1 MVVRSFD
8 PAAKTTPSREASG
21 RMPPPRGK
29 RPVGKGSR
37 RKPSLSLQWASI
49 APASVATA
57 FIPARSQAAQAT
69 LGCPG
74 TVQTGAQFVTEVTVD
89 VGTAPLGSY
98 GITLTYDG
106 AVLTVVSVAG
116 GNTSES
122 SGTPTNNKNVCSG
135 INCETRLSTF
145 QNVST
150 AGPTGVVSV
159 AKVTFGAVA
168 SSDAMAVIGLTVR
181 SLFDT
186 GGNPITPVT
195 GTGCTVMITTP
206 PSTTTTTT
214 PLSTTTTSTTTSST
228 TTTPTTTTTTST
240 RTTTSTTAQPS
251 TTTTPQSTTT
261 TSTMS
266 TTSTTSSSTP
276 PSTPSTRPPTTSYTT
291 RPPPTTTST
300 SRTTATSTTSTSAST
315 TTRPSTTTSTT
326 SSSTTTSTRP
336 ATTTTT
342 SST

>member
-1 MVVRSFD
+1 MVIRSLAD
-8 PAAKTTPSREASG
+8 LAAKTTPGARLSREAPGTMPAARG
-21 RMPPPRGK
+21 RMPNVKGGQR
-29 RPVGKGSR
+29 RPT
-37 RKPSLSLQWASI
+37 LSLPWASI
-49 APASVATA
+49 ALASVATA

-74 TVQTGAQFVTEVTVD
+74 TVQSGAQFVTEVTVD

-116 GNTSES
+116 GNTSEF

-214 PLSTTTTSTTTSST
+214 PPSTTTTSTTTSTST
-228 TTTPTTTTTTST
+228 TTTPPTTTTTSSSSTTSTSTQPSTTSTPPSTTTTTTRPPTTTTSTSTTTTRPTTTTTSSSSTTSTSTQPSTTTAPPSTTTTSTTTTRPTTTTTST
-240 RTTTSTTAQPS
+240 S
-251 TTTTPQSTTT
+251 
-261 TSTMS
+261 
-266 TTSTTSSSTP
+266 
-276 PSTPSTRPPTTSYTT
+276 
-291 RPPPTTTST
+291 
-300 SRTTATSTTSTSAST
+300 
-315 TTRPSTTTSTT
+315 
-326 SSSTTTSTRP
+326 
-336 ATTTTT
+336 
-342 SST
+342 

>member
-1 MVVRSFD
+1 MVIRSF
-8 PAAKTTPSREASG
+8 ANLVMKTISGARPSREASG
-21 RMPPPRGK
+21 RMPPPRGQMAI
-29 RPVGKGSR
+29 VKGGR

-49 APASVATA
+49 ALASVATA

-89 VGTAPLGSY
+89 VATAALRSY

-106 AVLTVVSVAG
+106 AVLTVASVAG

-214 PLSTTTTSTTTSST
+214 PPSTTTTATSTSTTTTSTSTS
-228 TTTPTTTTTTST
+228 TTTST
-240 RTTTSTTAQPS
+240 STQPS
-251 TTTTPQSTTT
+251 TTTT
-261 TSTMS
+261 
-266 TTSTTSSSTP
+266 
-276 PSTPSTRPPTTSYTT
+276 
-291 RPPPTTTST
+291 
-300 SRTTATSTTSTSAST
+300 
-315 TTRPSTTTSTT
+315 
-326 SSSTTTSTRP
+326 
-336 ATTTTT
+336 
-342 SST
+342 

>member
-1 MVVRSFD
+1 
-8 PAAKTTPSREASG
+8 
-21 RMPPPRGK
+21 MPNVKGGQR
-29 RPVGKGSR
+29 RPT
-37 RKPSLSLQWASI
+37 LSLPWASI
-49 APASVATA
+49 ALASVATA
-57 FIPARSQAAQAT
+57 FIPARSQAAQAPRD
-69 LGCPG
+69 CPV

-116 GNTSES
+116 GNTSEF

-214 PLSTTTTSTTTSST
+214 PPSTTTTSTSTSTTTTSTSTSTTTSTSTQPSTTTTPPSTTTTTTQPSTTTTTTSTTT
-228 TTTPTTTTTTST
+228 TST
-240 RTTTSTTAQPS
+240 STSTQPS
-251 TTTTPQSTTT
+251 TTTT
-261 TSTMS
+261 
-266 TTSTTSSSTP
+266 
-276 PSTPSTRPPTTSYTT
+276 
-291 RPPPTTTST
+291 
-300 SRTTATSTTSTSAST
+300 
-315 TTRPSTTTSTT
+315 
-326 SSSTTTSTRP
+326 
-336 ATTTTT
+336 
-342 SST
+342 

>member
-1 MVVRSFD
+1 MVIRSLAD
-8 PAAKTTPSREASG
+8 LAAKTTPGARLSREAPG
-21 RMPPPRGK
+21 TMPAARGK
-29 RPVGKGSR
+29 MPNVKGGQRRPT
-37 RKPSLSLQWASI
+37 LSLPWASI
-49 APASVATA
+49 ALASVATA

-116 GNTSES
+116 GNTSEF
-122 SGTPTNNKNVCSG
+122 SGTPTNNKNVCTG

-168 SSDAMAVIGLTVR
+168 SSDAMALIGLTVR

-186 GGNPITPVT
+186 GGNPITPAT
-195 GTGCTVMITTP
+195 GTGCTVLVTTPPTTTTTTTP
-206 PSTTTTTT
+206 PSTTTRHTT
-214 PLSTTTTSTTTSST
+214 TTTTSTTTTTPTTPPTTTTTTTRSPTTTTTTSTTTTPPTTTTTSTTSTTSTSTQPST
-228 TTTPTTTTTTST
+228 TTTPTTTTST
-240 RTTTSTTAQPS
+240 S
-251 TTTTPQSTTT
+251 TTTT
-261 TSTMS
+261 
-266 TTSTTSSSTP
+266 
-276 PSTPSTRPPTTSYTT
+276 RP
-291 RPPPTTTST
+291 
-300 SRTTATSTTSTSAST
+300 
-315 TTRPSTTTSTT
+315 
-326 SSSTTTSTRP
+326 
-336 ATTTTT
+336 
-342 SST
+342 

>member
-1 MVVRSFD
+1 MVIRSLAD
-8 PAAKTTPSREASG
+8 LAAKTTPGARLSREAPG
-21 RMPPPRGK
+21 TMPAARGK
-29 RPVGKGSR
+29 MPNVKGGRRRPT
-37 RKPSLSLQWASI
+37 LSLPWASI
-49 APASVATA
+49 ALASVATA
-57 FIPARSQAAQAT
+57 FIPARSQAAQAA
-69 LGCPG
+69 LDCPV

-116 GNTSES
+116 GNTSEF

-186 GGNPITPVT
+186 GSNPITPAT
-195 GTGCTVMITTP
+195 GTRCTVMITTP
-206 PSTTTTTT
+206 TSTT
-214 PLSTTTTSTTTSST
+214 STSGQPSTTTSTTTTTSSSST
-228 TTTPTTTTTTST
+228 TSTS
-240 RTTTSTTAQPS
+240 SQPS
-251 TTTTPQSTTT
+251 TTTTPPST
-261 TSTMS
+261 S
-266 TTSTTSSSTP
+266 TTSTTS
-276 PSTPSTRPPTTSYTT
+276 
-291 RPPPTTTST
+291 TST
-300 SRTTATSTTSTSAST
+300 Q
-315 TTRPSTTTSTT
+315 PS
-326 SSSTTTSTRP
+326 
-336 ATTTTT
+336 
-342 SST
+342 

>member
-1 MVVRSFD
+1 
-8 PAAKTTPSREASG
+8 
-21 RMPPPRGK
+21 
-29 RPVGKGSR
+29 
-37 RKPSLSLQWASI
+37 
-49 APASVATA
+49 AP
-57 FIPARSQAAQAT
+57 
-69 LGCPG
+69 
-74 TVQTGAQFVTEVTVD
+74 FVTDVTVD
-89 VGTAPLGSY
+89 VGTAPLGTY

-116 GNTSES
+116 GNTSEF

-214 PLSTTTTSTTTSST
+214 PPSTTTTSTTTSTST
-228 TTTPTTTTTTST
+228 TTTTTTPSTTTTTST
-240 RTTTSTTAQPS
+240 SSTSPQPS
-251 TTTTPQSTTT
+251 TTTT
-261 TSTMS
+261 
-266 TTSTTSSSTP
+266 
-276 PSTPSTRPPTTSYTT
+276 
-291 RPPPTTTST
+291 
-300 SRTTATSTTSTSAST
+300 
-315 TTRPSTTTSTT
+315 
-326 SSSTTTSTRP
+326 
-336 ATTTTT
+336 
-342 SST
+342 

>member
-1 MVVRSFD
+1 MVIRSLAD
-8 PAAKTTPSREASG
+8 LAAKTTPGARLSREAPG
-21 RMPPPRGK
+21 TMPAARGK
-29 RPVGKGSR
+29 MPNVKGGRRRPT
-37 RKPSLSLQWASI
+37 LSLPWASI
-49 APASVATA
+49 ALASVATA

-116 GNTSES
+116 GNTSEF

-214 PLSTTTTSTTTSST
+214 PPSTTTTSTTT
-228 TTTPTTTTTTST
+228 
-240 RTTTSTTAQPS
+240 TTTSTTA
-251 TTTTPQSTTT
+251 
-261 TSTMS
+261 
-266 TTSTTSSSTP
+266 
-276 PSTPSTRPPTTSYTT
+276 
-291 RPPPTTTST
+291 PTTT
-300 SRTTATSTTSTSAST
+300 AS
-315 TTRPSTTTSTT
+315 
-326 SSSTTTSTRP
+326 
-336 ATTTTT
+336 TTTTT
-342 SST
+342 SSTSTTTTATPPTTTTTTTTIPTTTTTSTSTTTTRPTTTTTSTSSTTSTSTQPSTTTTSTTTM

>member
-1 MVVRSFD
+1 MVIRSLAD
-8 PAAKTTPSREASG
+8 LAAKTTPGARLSREAPGTMPADRG
-21 RMPPPRGK
+21 RMPN
-29 RPVGKGSR
+29 VKGSR
-37 RKPSLSLQWASI
+37 RRPALSLPWASI
-49 APASVATA
+49 ALASVATA

-116 GNTSES
+116 GNTSEF

-206 PSTTTTTT
+206 PSTTTTTAT
-214 PLSTTTTSTTTSST
+214 TTASTATTTTPPRTTTTTTRTTTTTTTRPTTTTTT
-228 TTTPTTTTTTST
+228 TTTPTTTTTT
-240 RTTTSTTAQPS
+240 TTTSTSSTTSTSTQPS
-251 TTTTPQSTTT
+251 TTTTPPSTTT
-261 TSTMS
+261 T
-266 TTSTTSSSTP
+266 
-276 PSTPSTRPPTTSYTT
+276 TT
-291 RPPPTTTST
+291 RP
-300 SRTTATSTTSTSAST
+300 
-315 TTRPSTTTSTT
+315 
-326 SSSTTTSTRP
+326 
-336 ATTTTT
+336 
-342 SST
+342 

>member
-1 MVVRSFD
+1 
-8 PAAKTTPSREASG
+8 
-21 RMPPPRGK
+21 MPNVKGGQR
-29 RPVGKGSR
+29 RPT
-37 RKPSLSLQWASI
+37 LSLPWASI
-49 APASVATA
+49 ALASVATA

-74 TVQTGAQFVTEVTVD
+74 TVRAGAQFVTEVTVD

-116 GNTSES
+116 GNTSEF

-186 GGNPITPVT
+186 GGNPITPAT
-195 GTGCTVMITTP
+195 GTGCTVLVTTPPTTTTTTTP
-206 PSTTTTTT
+206 PSTT
-214 PLSTTTTSTTTSST
+214 
-228 TTTPTTTTTTST
+228 
-240 RTTTSTTAQPS
+240 
-251 TTTTPQSTTT
+251 
-261 TSTMS
+261 
-266 TTSTTSSSTP
+266 
-276 PSTPSTRPPTTSYTT
+276 
-291 RPPPTTTST
+291 
-300 SRTTATSTTSTSAST
+300 TTSTSAST
-315 TTRPSTTTSTT
+315 TTSTSAQPSTTTTPPSTTTST
-326 SSSTTTSTRP
+326 ST
-336 ATTTTT
+336 
-342 SST
+342 

>member
-1 MVVRSFD
+1 V
-8 PAAKTTPSREASG
+8 
-21 RMPPPRGK
+21 
-29 RPVGKGSR
+29 
-37 RKPSLSLQWASI
+37 
-49 APASVATA
+49 ASVATA

-116 GNTSES
+116 GNTSEF

-214 PLSTTTTSTTTSST
+214 PPTTTTTSTTTTPPTTTTTSSSST
-228 TTTPTTTTTTST
+228 TSTTSQPSTTTTTTSSPPT
-240 RTTTSTTAQPS
+240 TTTSTSTTTTRPTTTTTSSSSTTSTSTQPS
-251 TTTTPQSTTT
+251 TTTTST
-261 TSTMS
+261 
-266 TTSTTSSSTP
+266 
-276 PSTPSTRPPTTSYTT
+276 
-291 RPPPTTTST
+291 
-300 SRTTATSTTSTSAST
+300 
-315 TTRPSTTTSTT
+315 
-326 SSSTTTSTRP
+326 
-336 ATTTTT
+336 
-342 SST
+342 

>member
-1 MVVRSFD
+1 SQRRPARSL
-8 PAAKTTPSREASG
+8 P
-21 RMPPPRGK
+21 
-29 RPVGKGSR
+29 
-37 RKPSLSLQWASI
+37 WASI
-49 APASVATA
+49 ALASVATA

-116 GNTSES
+116 GNTSEF

-168 SSDAMAVIGLTVR
+168 SSDAMAAIGLTVR

-214 PLSTTTTSTTTSST
+214 PPSTTTTSTAPPATTTTATSSTTTTPSQPTTTTTTPSTSTTSTTSTTTPPTTTTTTTTRPPTTTTSTTTT
-228 TTTPTTTTTTST
+228 AT
-240 RTTTSTTAQPS
+240 RP
-251 TTTTPQSTTT
+251 
-261 TSTMS
+261 
-266 TTSTTSSSTP
+266 TTSTTSSS
-276 PSTPSTRPPTTSYTT
+276 
-291 RPPPTTTST
+291 
-300 SRTTATSTTSTSAST
+300 STTS
-315 TTRPSTTTSTT
+315 
-326 SSSTTTSTRP
+326 
-336 ATTTTT
+336 
-342 SST
+342 

>member
-1 MVVRSFD
+1 M
-8 PAAKTTPSREASG
+8 PSVKGG
-21 RMPPPRGK
+21 RG
-29 RPVGKGSR
+29 R
-37 RKPSLSLQWASI
+37 RALWLPWASI
-49 APASVATA
+49 ALASVATA
-57 FIPARSQAAQAT
+57 FIPARSQAAQAA
-69 LGCPG
+69 LDCPV

-116 GNTSES
+116 GNTSEF

-214 PLSTTTTSTTTSST
+214 PLSTTTTSTSTSTTTTSTSTSTTTSTSTQPSTTTTPPSTTTTTTQPSTTTTTTSTTTTSTSTTTSTTTTTTT
-228 TTTPTTTTTTST
+228 TTTPTTTPTTPT
-240 RTTTSTTAQPS
+240 QPS
-251 TTTTPQSTTT
+251 T
-261 TSTMS
+261 
-266 TTSTTSSSTP
+266 
-276 PSTPSTRPPTTSYTT
+276 
-291 RPPPTTTST
+291 
-300 SRTTATSTTSTSAST
+300 
-315 TTRPSTTTSTT
+315 
-326 SSSTTTSTRP
+326 
-336 ATTTTT
+336 
-342 SST
+342 

>member
-1 MVVRSFD
+1 MVIRSLAD
-8 PAAKTTPSREASG
+8 LAAKTTPGARLSREAPG
-21 RMPPPRGK
+21 TMPAARGK
-29 RPVGKGSR
+29 MPNVKGGQRRPT
-37 RKPSLSLQWASI
+37 LSLPWPRI
-49 APASVATA
+49 ALASVATA

-116 GNTSES
+116 GNTSEF

-186 GGNPITPVT
+186 GGNPITPVS

-214 PLSTTTTSTTTSST
+214 PPSTTTTSTSTSTTTTTTSTTTTTTSTTTSTSTQPST
-228 TTTPTTTTTTST
+228 TTTPPSTTTTTTQPSTTTTTTST
-240 RTTTSTTAQPS
+240 TTTSTRPTTTTTSTSSTTSTSTQPS
-251 TTTTPQSTTT
+251 TTTTP
-261 TSTMS
+261 
-266 TTSTTSSSTP
+266 
-276 PSTPSTRPPTTSYTT
+276 
-291 RPPPTTTST
+291 
-300 SRTTATSTTSTSAST
+300 
-315 TTRPSTTTSTT
+315 PSTT
-326 SSSTTTSTRP
+326 
-336 ATTTTT
+336 
-342 SST
+342 

>member
-1 MVVRSFD
+1 MVIRSLAD
-8 PAAKTTPSREASG
+8 LAAKTTPGARLSREAPG
-21 RMPPPRGK
+21 TMPAARGK
-29 RPVGKGSR
+29 MPNVKGGRRRPT
-37 RKPSLSLQWASI
+37 LSLPWASI
-49 APASVATA
+49 ALASVATA

-89 VGTAPLGSY
+89 VGTAPLGSS

-116 GNTSES
+116 GNTSEF

-214 PLSTTTTSTTTSST
+214 PSSTTTTATTPSTT
-228 TTTPTTTTTTST
+228 TTTPTTTTTSTTST
-240 RTTTSTTAQPS
+240 TTPPSTTTTTTSRPPTTTTSTT
-251 TTTTPQSTTT
+251 
-261 TSTMS
+261 
-266 TTSTTSSSTP
+266 
-276 PSTPSTRPPTTSYTT
+276 
-291 RPPPTTTST
+291 
-300 SRTTATSTTSTSAST
+300 TTAT
-315 TTRPSTTTSTT
+315 RP
-326 SSSTTTSTRP
+326 
-336 ATTTTT
+336 TTTTT
-342 SST
+342 SSSSTTSTSTQPSTTT

>member
-1 MVVRSFD
+1 MVIRSFAD
-8 PAAKTTPSREASG
+8 LAAKTTPGARPSREAPG
-21 RMPPPRGK
+21 RMPPAQGRMPS
-29 RPVGKGSR
+29 VKGGR
-37 RKPSLSLQWASI
+37 RRRALWLPWASI
-49 APASVATA
+49 ALASVATA
-57 FIPARSQAAQAT
+57 FIPARSQAAQAA
-69 LGCPG
+69 LDCPV

-116 GNTSES
+116 GNTSEF

-181 SLFDT
+181 SLCDT
-186 GGNPITPVT
+186 GANPITRFR

-214 PLSTTTTSTTTSST
+214 PPSTTTTSTTTSTSTT
-228 TTTPTTTTTTST
+228 TTTPTTTTTTPTST
-240 RTTTSTTAQPS
+240 PATPATATTTSSISTTSTTTHPS
-251 TTTTPQSTTT
+251 TTTTPPSTTT
-261 TSTMS
+261 T
-266 TTSTTSSSTP
+266 
-276 PSTPSTRPPTTSYTT
+276 TT
-291 RPPPTTTST
+291 RPTPTTTST
-300 SRTTATSTTSTSAST
+300 SRTTTTSTTSTSAST
-315 TTRPSTTTSTT
+315 TTRPSTTTSTS
-326 SSSTTTSTRP
+326 SSSTTT
-336 ATTTTT
+336 
-342 SST
+342 

>member
-1 MVVRSFD
+1 MVIRSLAD
-8 PAAKTTPSREASG
+8 LAAKTTPGARLSREAPG
-21 RMPPPRGK
+21 TMPAARGK
-29 RPVGKGSR
+29 MPNVKGGQRRPT
-37 RKPSLSLQWASI
+37 LSLPWASI
-49 APASVATA
+49 ALGSVATA

-74 TVQTGAQFVTEVTVD
+74 TAQTGAPSVTEVTVD
-89 VGTAPLGSY
+89 AGTAPLGSY
-98 GITLTYDG
+98 GISLAYDG

-116 GNTSES
+116 GNTSEF
-122 SGTPTNNKNVCSG
+122 SGTPTNNKNVCTG

-214 PLSTTTTSTTTSST
+214 PPSTTTTSTPTSTTTTTTTTTTPPTTTTTSSSSTTTTSSPPTTTTTTTSSPPTTTTSTSTTTTRPTTTTTSSSSTTSTSTQPSTTTTSTTT
-228 TTTPTTTTTTST
+228 
-240 RTTTSTTAQPS
+240 
-251 TTTTPQSTTT
+251 
-261 TSTMS
+261 
-266 TTSTTSSSTP
+266 
-276 PSTPSTRPPTTSYTT
+276 
-291 RPPPTTTST
+291 
-300 SRTTATSTTSTSAST
+300 
-315 TTRPSTTTSTT
+315 
-326 SSSTTTSTRP
+326 
-336 ATTTTT
+336 
-342 SST
+342 

>member
-1 MVVRSFD
+1 MVIRSFAD
-8 PAAKTTPSREASG
+8 LAAKTTPGARPSREAPG
-21 RMPPPRGK
+21 RMPPAQGRMPS
-29 RPVGKGSR
+29 VKGGR
-37 RKPSLSLQWASI
+37 RRRALWLPWASI
-49 APASVATA
+49 ALASVATA
-57 FIPARSQAAQAT
+57 FIPARSQAAQAA
-69 LGCPG
+69 LDCPV

-116 GNTSES
+116 GNTSEF

-168 SSDAMAVIGLTVR
+168 SSDAMALIGLTVR

-186 GGNPITPVT
+186 GGNPITPAT
-195 GTGCTVMITTP
+195 GTGCTVLVTTPPTTTTTTTPPSTTTTSTSTSTTTTTTPSTTTTTSTSSTTSTSGQPSTTTTP

-214 PLSTTTTSTTTSST
+214 RPPTTTTSTSTTTTRPTTTTTSSSSTTSTSTQPSTTTAPPSTTTTT

-240 RTTTSTTAQPS
+240 
-251 TTTTPQSTTT
+251 TTTP
-261 TSTMS
+261 
-266 TTSTTSSSTP
+266 
-276 PSTPSTRPPTTSYTT
+276 PTT
-291 RPPPTTTST
+291 
-300 SRTTATSTTSTSAST
+300 
-315 TTRPSTTTSTT
+315 
-326 SSSTTTSTRP
+326 
-336 ATTTTT
+336 
-342 SST
+342 

>member
-1 MVVRSFD
+1 MVIRSLAD
-8 PAAKTTPSREASG
+8 LAAKTTPGARLSREAPGTMPAARG
-21 RMPPPRGK
+21 RMPN
-29 RPVGKGSR
+29 VKGSQR
-37 RKPSLSLQWASI
+37 RPALSLPWASI
-49 APASVATA
+49 ALASVATA

-116 GNTSES
+116 GNTSEF

-186 GGNPITPVT
+186 GGNPITPVS
-195 GTGCTVMITTP
+195 GTGCTLMITTP

-214 PLSTTTTSTTTSST
+214 PPSTTTTSTTTSSSTT
-228 TTTPTTTTTTST
+228 TTTPSTTTTTST
-240 RTTTSTTAQPS
+240 SSTTSTSGQPS
-251 TTTTPQSTTT
+251 TTTTSPSTTTRPPTTT
-261 TSTMS
+261 TSTS
-266 TTSTTSSSTP
+266 TTT
-276 PSTPSTRPPTTSYTT
+276 
-291 RPPPTTTST
+291 
-300 SRTTATSTTSTSAST
+300 T
-315 TTRPSTTTSTT
+315 TTRP
-326 SSSTTTSTRP
+326 
-336 ATTTTT
+336 A
-342 SST
+342 

>member
-1 MVVRSFD
+1 MVIRSLAD
-8 PAAKTTPSREASG
+8 LAAKTTPGARLSREAPG
-21 RMPPPRGK
+21 TMPAARGK
-29 RPVGKGSR
+29 MPNVKGGQRRPT
-37 RKPSLSLQWASI
+37 LSLPWASI
-49 APASVATA
+49 ALASVATA

-89 VGTAPLGSY
+89 VGTAPLVSY

-106 AVLTVVSVAG
+106 AVLTVVSVAA
-116 GNTSES
+116 GNTSEF
-122 SGTPTNNKNVCSG
+122 SGTPNNNKNVCSG

-214 PLSTTTTSTTTSST
+214 PPSTTTTSTTTSTSTT
-228 TTTPTTTTTTST
+228 TTTPTTTTTTPTST
-240 RTTTSTTAQPS
+240 PATPATATTTSSISTTSTTTHPS
-251 TTTTPQSTTT
+251 TTTTPPSTTT
-261 TSTMS
+261 T
-266 TTSTTSSSTP
+266 
-276 PSTPSTRPPTTSYTT
+276 TT
-291 RPPPTTTST
+291 RPTPTTTST
-300 SRTTATSTTSTSAST
+300 SRTTTTSTTSTSAST
-315 TTRPSTTTSTT
+315 TTRPSTTTSTS
-326 SSSTTTSTRP
+326 SSSTTT
-336 ATTTTT
+336 
-342 SST
+342 

>member
-1 MVVRSFD
+1 MVIRSLAD
-8 PAAKTTPSREASG
+8 LAAKTTPGARLSREAPGTMPADRG
-21 RMPPPRGK
+21 RMPN
-29 RPVGKGSR
+29 VKGSR
-37 RKPSLSLQWASI
+37 RRPALSLPWASI
-49 APASVATA
+49 ALASVATA

-116 GNTSES
+116 GNTSEF

-214 PLSTTTTSTTTSST
+214 PSSTTTTATTPSTT
-228 TTTPTTTTTTST
+228 TTTPTTTTTSTTST
-240 RTTTSTTAQPS
+240 TTPPSTTTTTTSRPPTTTTSTT
-251 TTTTPQSTTT
+251 
-261 TSTMS
+261 
-266 TTSTTSSSTP
+266 
-276 PSTPSTRPPTTSYTT
+276 
-291 RPPPTTTST
+291 
-300 SRTTATSTTSTSAST
+300 TTAT
-315 TTRPSTTTSTT
+315 RP
-326 SSSTTTSTRP
+326 
-336 ATTTTT
+336 TTTTT
-342 SST
+342 SSSSTTSTSTQPSTTT

>member
-1 MVVRSFD
+1 MVIRSLAD
-8 PAAKTTPSREASG
+8 LAAKTTPGARLSREAPG
-21 RMPPPRGK
+21 TMPAARGK
-29 RPVGKGSR
+29 MPNVKGGRRRPT
-37 RKPSLSLQWASI
+37 LSLPWASI
-49 APASVATA
+49 ALASVATA
-57 FIPARSQAAQAT
+57 FIPARSQAAQAA
-69 LGCPG
+69 LDCPV
-74 TVQTGAQFVTEVTVD
+74 TVQTGAQFVTEVAVD
-89 VGTAPLGSY
+89 GGTAPLGSY

-116 GNTSES
+116 GSTSEF

-214 PLSTTTTSTTTSST
+214 PPSTTPTPPATTTTNTATTTPPTTTTTPSSTSTNSTPTQPSTTTTSTTTM
-228 TTTPTTTTTTST
+228 TTTTTST
-240 RTTTSTTAQPS
+240 S
-251 TTTTPQSTTT
+251 
-261 TSTMS
+261 
-266 TTSTTSSSTP
+266 
-276 PSTPSTRPPTTSYTT
+276 
-291 RPPPTTTST
+291 
-300 SRTTATSTTSTSAST
+300 STTSTST
-315 TTRPSTTTSTT
+315 QP
-326 SSSTTTSTRP
+326 
-336 ATTTTT
+336 
-342 SST
+342 

>member
-1 MVVRSFD
+1 
-8 PAAKTTPSREASG
+8 
-21 RMPPPRGK
+21 MPNVKGGQR
-29 RPVGKGSR
+29 RPT
-37 RKPSLSLQWASI
+37 LSLPWASI
-49 APASVATA
+49 ALASVATA

-116 GNTSES
+116 GNTSEF

-214 PLSTTTTSTTTSST
+214 PPSTTTTSTSTTTTSTTT
-228 TTTPTTTTTTST
+228 TPSTTTTTST
-240 RTTTSTTAQPS
+240 SSTTSTSGQPS
-251 TTTTPQSTTT
+251 TTTKIG
-261 TSTMS
+261 
-266 TTSTTSSSTP
+266 
-276 PSTPSTRPPTTSYTT
+276 R
-291 RPPPTTTST
+291 
-300 SRTTATSTTSTSAST
+300 ASC
-315 TTRPSTTTSTT
+315 R
-326 SSSTTTSTRP
+326 
-336 ATTTTT
+336 
-342 SST
+342 

>member
-1 MVVRSFD
+1 MVIRSLAD
-8 PAAKTTPSREASG
+8 LAAKTTPGARLSREAPG
-21 RMPPPRGK
+21 TMPAARGK
-29 RPVGKGSR
+29 MPNVKGGQRRPT
-37 RKPSLSLQWASI
+37 LSLPWASI
-49 APASVATA
+49 ALASVATA

-116 GNTSES
+116 GNTSEF

-186 GGNPITPVT
+186 GGNPITPAT
-195 GTGCTVMITTP
+195 ATGCTD
-206 PSTTTTTT
+206 
-214 PLSTTTTSTTTSST
+214 
-228 TTTPTTTTTTST
+228 T
-240 RTTTSTTAQPS
+240 RCRVRRSGAALRRCSGESPRAMWWQW
-251 TTTTPQSTTT
+251 
-261 TSTMS
+261 
-266 TTSTTSSSTP
+266 
-276 PSTPSTRPPTTSYTT
+276 
-291 RPPPTTTST
+291 
-300 SRTTATSTTSTSAST
+300 
-315 TTRPSTTTSTT
+315 
-326 SSSTTTSTRP
+326 
-336 ATTTTT
+336 
-342 SST
+342 